1 MPTKLIVTADG
12 PVEVELTQAELDQR
26 AADNAVVQQRRA
38 EKQAEETRLGTLS
51 ADSDVK
57 AMALRLATSSNAQID
72 TYFANNVTNAAQ
84 AIGVLKLVVKIIAF
98 MLARTLKGLTG

>member
-1 MPTKLIVTADG
+1 MPTKLIVTPEG
-12 PVEVELTQAELDQR
+12 PIEVELTQADLDQR
-26 AADNAVVQQRRA
+26 AADNAVSQQRRA
-38 EKQAEETRLGTLS
+38 AEQAEETRLGTLS
-51 ADSDVK
+51 ADDDVR
-57 AMALRLATSSNAQID
+57 AMAVRLATSTNAQID